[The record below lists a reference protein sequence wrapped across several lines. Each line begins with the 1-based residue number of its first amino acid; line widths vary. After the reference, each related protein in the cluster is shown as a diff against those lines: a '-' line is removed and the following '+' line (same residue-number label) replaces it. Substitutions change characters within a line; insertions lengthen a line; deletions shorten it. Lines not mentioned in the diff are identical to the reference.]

1 MASEGKPQ
9 FLMYTLAG
17 CPYCNQAKALFDHYN
32 VRYQVKYEKAPD
44 WDTFPG
50 IYKIT
55 DDGPELIGG
64 FSELA
69 EYSYKDGL

>member
-1 MASEGKPQ
+1 MASEDKPK
-9 FLMYTLAG
+9 FLMYTLVG
-17 CPYCNQAKALFDHYN
+17 CSYCNQAKALFDHYG
-32 VRYQVKYEKAPD
+32 VEYQVKYEKAPD

-55 DDGPELIGG
+55 DNGPELIGG

-69 EYSYKDGL
+69 EYSYENGL